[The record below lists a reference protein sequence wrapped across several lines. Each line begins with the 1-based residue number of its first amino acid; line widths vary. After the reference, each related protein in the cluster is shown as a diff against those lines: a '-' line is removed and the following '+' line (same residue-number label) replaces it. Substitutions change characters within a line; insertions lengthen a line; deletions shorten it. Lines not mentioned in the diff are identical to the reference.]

1 MSSVPS
7 HIDDE
12 VLADQILTAAGA
24 AARVSAAEAVACGG
38 LHDPPTGFSRLS
50 RICLLRVAI
59 VN

>member
-1 MSSVPS
+1 MPS

-12 VLADQILTAAGA
+12 VLADHLLAAAGA

-50 RICLLRVAI
+50 RICLLRVAM

>member
-24 AARVSAAEAVACGG
+24 AARVSAAKAVACGG
-38 LHDPPTGFSRLS
+38 LHDPPIGLS
-50 RICLLRVAI
+50 AGC
-59 VN
+59 